1 MFVNRRDVQI
11 QWGDCDPANI
21 VYYPRYFA
29 MFDDSTSVLFEAA
42 GFSKQDL
49 VHKYGLVGIPM
60 VDTRSKFYIPSTHG
74 DWITIET
81 KIESIKRSSF
91 EVKHNV
97 YKGDALA
104 IEAFETRVLVGRD
117 AALGI
122 PERNALEF
130 VPKEIGG
137 VPLKVIVLDD
147 GGDPTTATTNAR
159 RFVTESK
166 ADIIMGSALT
176 PPTIAVSNVANEAG
190 IPHFGLAPFPITPER
205 MKWSVAMPQ
214 PIPIVGKVLY
224 DHMKAHK
231 VKTVGYIGYS
241 DSYGDLWFND
251 LKAQGVPMGMTIV
264 DEERFARPDTS
275 VTGQVLKLVAANPD
289 AILVG
294 ASGTAAALPQ
304 TELRERGYQ
313 GLIYQTHGA
322 ASMDFIR
329 IAGKAAEGV
338 LMASGPVMDPEDQ
351 PDGAL
356 TKKPG
361 LALNAAYE
369 AKYGPNSRSQ
379 FAGHSYDAFELL
391 KRIIPVALKTAK
403 PGTPEFREAIRQ
415 ALLSEKDLAA
425 SQGVYNFT
433 EKDRYGVDD
442 RARILLTVK
451 DGKYMMVKEP

>member
-1 MFVNRRDVQI
+1 MKKAFLAAAALAAMSAAM
-11 QWGDCDPANI
+11 PAL
-21 VYYPRYFA
+21 A
-29 MFDDSTSVLFEAA
+29 QTSE
-42 GFSKQDL
+42 
-49 VHKYGLVGIPM
+49 
-60 VDTRSKFYIPSTHG
+60 
-74 DWITIET
+74 ITIGIT
-81 KIESIKRSSF
+81 TSTT
-91 EVKHNV
+91 
-97 YKGDALA
+97 GPA
-104 IEAFETRVLVGRD
+104 

-137 VPLKVIVLDD
+137 VPLKLIVLDD
-147 GGDPTTATTNAR
+147 GGDPANATTNAR

-166 ADIIMGSALT
+166 ADIIMGSATT

-190 IPHFGLAPFPITPER
+190 IPHFGLAPFPVSPER
-205 MKWSVAMPQ
+205 AKWSVVMPQ
-214 PIPIVGKVLY
+214 PVPIMGKVLY
-224 DHMKAHK
+224 EHMKAHN

-251 LKAQGVPMGMTIV
+251 LKAQGVPMGVTIV

-304 TELRERGYQ
+304 TELRDRGYK

-338 LMASGPVMDPEDQ
+338 IMASGPVMSPETQ

-361 LALNAAYE
+361 LALDTAYE

-379 FAGHSYDAFELL
+379 FAGHSYDAFEVL
-391 KRIIPVALKTAK
+391 KRVIPVALKAGK
-403 PGTPEFREAIRQ
+403 PGTPEFREGIRQ
-415 ALLSEKDLAA
+415 ALMSEKDLAA
-425 SQGVYNFT
+425 TQGVYNFT
-433 EKDRYGVDD
+433 EKDRYGLDD
-442 RARILLTVK
+442 RSRIILTVK
-451 DGKYMMVKEP
+451 DGKYVPAM

>member
-1 MFVNRRDVQI
+1 MKKAFLAAAAVAAI
-11 QWGDCDPANI
+11 FAAAPAL
-21 VYYPRYFA
+21 A
-29 MFDDSTSVLFEAA
+29 QTSE
-42 GFSKQDL
+42 
-49 VHKYGLVGIPM
+49 
-60 VDTRSKFYIPSTHG
+60 
-74 DWITIET
+74 ITIGIT
-81 KIESIKRSSF
+81 TSTT
-91 EVKHNV
+91 
-97 YKGDALA
+97 GPA
-104 IEAFETRVLVGRD
+104 

-137 VPLKVIVLDD
+137 VPLKLIVLDD

-166 ADIIMGSALT
+166 ADIIMGSATT
-176 PPTIAVSNVANEAG
+176 PPSIAVSNVANEAG
-190 IPHFGLAPFPITPER
+190 IPHFGLAPFPVTPER
-205 MKWSVAMPQ
+205 AKWSVVMPQ
-214 PIPIVGKVLY
+214 PVPIMGKVLY
-224 DHMKAHK
+224 EHMKAHN

-251 LKAQGVPMGMTIV
+251 LKTQGVPMGVTIV

-304 TELRERGYQ
+304 TELRDRGYK

-329 IAGKAAEGV
+329 IGGKAAEGV
-338 LMASGPVMDPEDQ
+338 IMASGPVMSPETQADS
-351 PDGAL
+351 AL

-361 LALNAAYE
+361 LALNSAYE
-369 AKYGPNSRSQ
+369 AKYGPSSRSQ

-391 KRIIPVALKTAK
+391 KRVVPVALKTAK
-403 PGTPEFREAIRQ
+403 PGTVEFREAIRQ
-415 ALLSEKDLAA
+415 ALLTEKDMAA

-433 EKDRYGVDD
+433 EKDRSGLDD
-442 RARILLTVK
+442 RARIILTVK
-451 DGKYMMVKEP
+451 DGMYVPAQ

>member
-1 MFVNRRDVQI
+1 MKKAFLSAAALVLTLALP
-11 QWGDCDPANI
+11 GSPA
-21 VYYPRYFA
+21 VA
-29 MFDDSTSVLFEAA
+29 ETSE
-42 GFSKQDL
+42 
-49 VHKYGLVGIPM
+49 
-60 VDTRSKFYIPSTHG
+60 
-74 DWITIET
+74 ITIGIT
-81 KIESIKRSSF
+81 ITTT
-91 EVKHNV
+91 
-97 YKGDALA
+97 GPA
-104 IEAFETRVLVGRD
+104 

-130 VPKEIGG
+130 VPKEIAG

-147 GGDPTTATTNAR
+147 GGDPTNATTNAR

-166 ADIIMGSALT
+166 ADIIMGSSTT
-176 PPTIAVSNVANEAG
+176 PPSVAVSNVANEAG

-205 MKWSVAMPQ
+205 AKWSVDMPQ
-214 PIPIVGKVLY
+214 PVPIMGKVLY
-224 DHMKAHK
+224 AHMKAHN

-251 LKAQGVPMGMTIV
+251 FKNQGVPMGMTLV

-294 ASGTAAALPQ
+294 ASGTAAGLPQ
-304 TELRERGYQ
+304 TELRERGYK

-338 LMASGPVMDPEDQ
+338 IMASGPVMSPETQADS
-351 PDGAL
+351 AL

-361 LALNAAYE
+361 LALVTAYE
-369 AKYGPNSRSQ
+369 AKFGANSRSQ
-379 FAGHSYDAFELL
+379 FAGHSYDAFEVL
-391 KRIIPVALKTAK
+391 KRVIPVALKTAK

-415 ALLSEKDLAA
+415 AFLTEREIPA

-433 EKDRYGVDD
+433 EKDRYGLDD
-442 RARILLTVK
+442 RSRIILTVK
-451 DGKYMMVKEP
+451 DGKYIPAQ

>member
-1 MFVNRRDVQI
+1 MRK
-11 QWGDCDPANI
+11 A
-21 VYYPRYFA
+21 YLA
-29 MFDDSTSVLFEAA
+29 AA
-42 GFSKQDL
+42 GVIAMLASAPALAQ
-49 VHKYGLVGIPM
+49 
-60 VDTRSKFYIPSTHG
+60 TSE
-74 DWITIET
+74 ITIGIT
-81 KIESIKRSSF
+81 TTTS
-91 EVKHNV
+91 
-97 YKGDALA
+97 GP
-104 IEAFETRVLVGRD
+104 G

-190 IPHFGLAPFPITPER
+190 IPHFGLAPFPVTPER
-205 MKWSVAMPQ
+205 MKWSVVMPQ
-214 PIPIVGKVLY
+214 PIPIMGKVVY
-224 DHMKAHK
+224 EHMKANN

-251 LKAQGVPMGMTIV
+251 FKMQAVPMGMTMV

-275 VTGQVLKLVAANPD
+275 VAGQVLKLVAANPD
-289 AILVG
+289 AVLVG

-304 TELRERGYQ
+304 TALRERGYK

-338 LMASGPVMDPEDQ
+338 LMASGPVMSPETQ
-351 PDGAL
+351 PDSAL

-361 LALNAAYE
+361 LALNTAYE
-369 AKYGPNSRSQ
+369 AKYGANSRSQ
-379 FAGHSYDAFELL
+379 IAGHSYDAFEVL
-391 KRIIPVALKTAK
+391 KRIVPVALKTAK
-403 PGTPEFREAIRQ
+403 PGTGEFRDAIRQ
-415 ALLSEKDLAA
+415 ALLTEREIAC

-433 EKDRYGVDD
+433 EKDRYGLDD
-442 RARILLTVK
+442 RSRIILTVK
-451 DGKYMMVKEP
+451 DGKYTPAQ

>member
-1 MFVNRRDVQI
+1 MRK
-11 QWGDCDPANI
+11 A
-21 VYYPRYFA
+21 YLA
-29 MFDDSTSVLFEAA
+29 AA
-42 GFSKQDL
+42 GVIAMLASAPALAQ
-49 VHKYGLVGIPM
+49 
-60 VDTRSKFYIPSTHG
+60 TSE
-74 DWITIET
+74 ITIGIT
-81 KIESIKRSSF
+81 TTTT
-91 EVKHNV
+91 
-97 YKGDALA
+97 GP
-104 IEAFETRVLVGRD
+104 G

-190 IPHFGLAPFPITPER
+190 IPHFGLAPFPVTPER
-205 MKWSVAMPQ
+205 MKWSVVMPQ
-214 PIPIVGKVLY
+214 PVPIMGKVLY
-224 DHMKAHK
+224 EHMKAHNI
-231 VKTVGYIGYS
+231 KTVGYIGYS

-251 LKAQGVPMGMTIV
+251 LKNQGVPMGITIV

-338 LMASGPVMDPEDQ
+338 IMASGPVMSPETQD
-351 PDGAL
+351 DSAL

-361 LALNAAYE
+361 LELNKAYE
-369 AKYGPNSRSQ
+369 GKYGPNSRSQ
-379 FAGHSYDAFELL
+379 FAGHSYDAFEIL
-391 KRIIPVALKTAK
+391 KRVIPVALKTAK

-433 EKDRYGVDD
+433 EKDRSGLDD
-442 RARILLTVK
+442 RARIILTVK
-451 DGKYMMVKEP
+451 DGKYVPAL

>member
-1 MFVNRRDVQI
+1 MTRLTLTAAAVAAV
-11 QWGDCDPANI
+11 
-21 VYYPRYFA
+21 FA
-29 MFDDSTSVLFEAA
+29 MPAAALAQTS
-42 GFSKQDL
+42 D
-49 VHKYGLVGIPM
+49 
-60 VDTRSKFYIPSTHG
+60 
-74 DWITIET
+74 ITIG
-81 KIESIKRSSF
+81 ISISTT
-91 EVKHNV
+91 
-97 YKGDALA
+97 GPA
-104 IEAFETRVLVGRD
+104 

-147 GGDPTTATTNAR
+147 GGDPTAATTNAR

-166 ADIIMGSALT
+166 ADIIMGSSTT
-176 PPTIAVSNVANEAG
+176 PPSVAISTVANEAG
-190 IPHFGLAPFPITPER
+190 IPHFGLAPFPISPER
-205 MKWSVAMPQ
+205 AKWSVSMPQ
-214 PIPIVGKVLY
+214 PVPVMGKVIY
-224 DHMKAHK
+224 QHMASKN
-231 VKTVGYIGYS
+231 VKTIGYIGYS

-251 LKAQGVPMGMTIV
+251 LKNQTGPMGMTIV

-275 VTGQVLKLVAANPD
+275 VAGQVLKLVAANPD
-289 AILVG
+289 AILIG

-304 TELRERGYQ
+304 SALRERGYK

-329 IAGKAAEGV
+329 IAGPAAEGV
-338 LMASGPVMDPEDQ
+338 LMASGPVMNPEGQD
-351 PDGAL
+351 DSAL

-379 FAGHSYDAFELL
+379 FAGHSYDAFEIL
-391 KRIIPVALKTAK
+391 KRIIPVALKAAK
-403 PGTPEFREAIRQ
+403 PGTPEFHEAIRQ

-425 SQGVYNFT
+425 SQAVYNFT

-451 DGKYMMVKEP
+451 DGKYVAVK